1 MIAQDAIAL
10 DVRYRDRRA
19 ATIENNALRVIVL
32 REGGH
37 IAAIEHKASG
47 VNPLW
52 TPPWTSIEPSSYDA
66 TAHPQF
72 GSGFDASLLAGIMGH
87 NLCLD
92 LFGGPSEEEAAAG
105 IPAHGETSIAPFEI
119 TAEDSTLAMRARLG
133 RAELLVERRIRLDRS
148 AVRIE
153 EVVTNLAS
161 VDRPIGWTQHVTLGP
176 PFLHKG
182 ATEFRASATRSKVF
196 EDAFGAHDYLEPGT
210 EFDWPFAPA
219 ASRTDRVD
227 LRRMPDVPSSSAYTT
242 HRMDPRRPAFFVAF
256 SPDARLAFGY
266 VWKPA
271 DFPWMG
277 IWEENASRAQ
287 SPWNGRALTRGM
299 EFGVSPFPESRRQM
313 VNRGR
318 LFDTPTFRWLPARG
332 RASVEYCAIAAI
344 ADTVP
349 ESLDWPS

>member
-19 ATIENNALRVIVL
+19 ATIENDALRVSVL
-32 REGGH
+32 CEGGH

-47 VNPLW
+47 INPLW
-52 TPPWTSIEPSSYDA
+52 TPPWPSVEPSSYDRA
-66 TAHPQF
+66 AHPQF
-72 GSGFDASLLAGIMGH
+72 GSGSDAPLLAGIMGH

-92 LFGGPSEEEAAAG
+92 LFGAPSDEEAAAG
-105 IPAHGETSIAPFEI
+105 IPAHGEASIAPFEMS
-119 TAEDSTLAMRARLG
+119 ARDSSLLMRATLARAQM
-133 RAELLVERRIRLDRS
+133 LVERRIRLERS
-148 AVRIE
+148 AVRITE
-153 EVVTNLAS
+153 TLTNLAS

-176 PFLHKG
+176 PFLRKA

-196 EDAFGAHDYLEPGT
+196 DGAFGAHDYLKPGE
-210 EFDWPFAPA
+210 EFAWPFAPA
-219 ASRTDRVD
+219 ASGTGRVD
-227 LRRMPDVPSSSAYTT
+227 LRRIPDVPSSSAYTA
-242 HRMDPRRPAFFVAF
+242 HLMDPRRSAFFVAF
-256 SPDARLAFGY
+256 SPDAGLAIGY

-277 IWEENASRAQ
+277 IWEENASRTQ

-299 EFGVSPFPESRRQM
+299 EFGVSPFPETRRQM
-313 VNRGR
+313 VNRGT
-318 LFDTPTFRWLPARG
+318 LFDAPTFRWLPARG
-332 RASVEYCAIAAI
+332 VVSVEYCAIVAA